1 MCFALNLDL
10 GFLGESLVVLWRMS
24 ETSTLNGNPSVSA
37 GGYLRRT
44 ERRRIGVLWKISE
57 TNPGRLG
64 VMTFN
69 TSEILVFKDI

>member
-1 MCFALNLDL
+1 MCFALNLDFNL
-10 GFLGESLVVLWRMS
+10 GFCVVLWRMS